1 VPVDLDL
8 IFDLSQAVRAQQALS
23 FQGQTDQLEFA
34 ECTFPEPLHYRLQ
47 VTPVEEQIW
56 LSGEA
61 KGLAVME
68 CRRCL
73 EPVATP
79 VTARFQYLM
88 EFHPEIEGIM
98 QSEGA
103 EELYWFGEL
112 ELDLSGLIAE
122 SVFAALP
129 LTVIC
134 QPQCQGLCPE
144 CGANLNHSHCE
155 HPGHKAPSP
164 LDELAHLFD
173 EE

>member
-1 VPVDLDL
+1 MPVDLDL
-8 IFDLSQAVRAQQALS
+8 LFDLSQAVRAKKTLS
-23 FQGQTDQLEFA
+23 FQGQANYLEFP
-34 ECTFPEPLHYRLQ
+34 ECTFSEPLNYRFQ

-61 KGLAVME
+61 KGVAVME

-73 EPVATP
+73 EPVSTP
-79 VTARFQYLM
+79 LTACFQYLM
-88 EFHPEIEGIM
+88 EYHPEVEGII
-98 QSEGA
+98 QGDV
-103 EELYWFGEL
+103 EEEIYWFGDL

-122 SVFAALP
+122 SVFSALP
-129 LTVIC
+129 LTVLC

-144 CGANLNHSHCE
+144 CGANLNHNHCD
-155 HPGHKAPSP
+155 HPNPKAPSP